1 MLYEDIQMS
10 GSLDITGSFAV
21 PIGTTASAGEYTG
34 SLVYDSTHKKLY
46 VWTGSWGVVGVQS
59 NPESAPNT
67 VFTDIPAN
75 LTASI
80 STGTNL
86 ISMSL
91 TEADDLEST
100 PYSASISGSSFEII
114 WSNADSSSGFIK
126 NTTTLSAGTYYY
138 NVTVFD
144 SGSINSQ
151 SYNNQTVTVA
161 SPPAD
166 DGDIDFLVVAGGGS
180 GGRDSN
186 SGGGGAGGLRTS
198 YGSTSGGGSSAESS
212 LSSIASGSIITVTI
226 GAGGADAQASS
237 PYQGNDGSD
246 SSIASSTGTS
256 FTTVTSIGGGGGA
269 GQFTQADGRAG
280 GSGGGG
286 SYDSDGGAGTS
297 GQGFAGG
304 DGVASGD
311 YPGGGGGGAAE
322 AGNTDGQGH
331 GGDGLAVSI
340 TGTSITYAGGG
351 GAGRSSGTGDSFPGG
366 DGGGGQGTA
375 HPNDNTPGQPNTGGG
390 GGGYAGGD
398 AGRVGE
404 NGGSGIVILS
414 YSTGSISATGG
425 TKTSTSDGRAVHVF
439 RNSSTLNVGNVGE
452 NTTYPG
458 DRFNTVTYVGNGGT
472 QAINGV
478 GFQPDLLWL
487 KDRTDNDNHNIG
499 DVIRGAQKFIFTNL
513 SEQEFSSA
521 NYFTSF
527 DSDGFT
533 LGSDGSV
540 NRLGSNYVGWCW
552 KAGGSSTSNSNG
564 SVTSDVSANSDAGFS
579 IVKWTGTGA
588 INTVGHGLSS
598 APELIL
604 IKDTDTSSSDWQVYA
619 EPIGNGNKLVLNSSG
634 AQSSTTRWNSTSPTS
649 TVFTLRDIGLEGA
662 LIAYCFHSVSGYQ
675 KIGSYSGTG
684 SSLEITVGF
693 APSWVMIKRY
703 ASSGDRWLIAD
714 KVRGGLTNND
724 SFVDASANLS
734 ERDMNATNGVTF
746 GTNSFTIN
754 TTDGAL
760 NNSAGTYLY
769 WAIA

>member
-1 MLYEDIQMS
+1 MMLEKDS
-10 GSLDITGSFAV
+10 GRLF
-21 PIGTTASAGEYTG
+21 
-34 SLVYDSTHKKLY
+34 
-46 VWTGSWGVVGVQS
+46 VWTGSWATIGGQE
-59 NPESAPNT
+59 NPQSAPT
-67 VFTDIPAN
+67 SVFSNVVD
-75 LTASI
+75 LTASLA
-80 STGTNL
+80 SNTNMVT
-86 ISMSL
+86 MSL
-91 TEADDLEST
+91 SEADNITST
-100 PYSASISGSSFEII
+100 PFSASVSGSSFEII
-114 WSNADSSSGFIK
+114 WSNADSSSGFIR

-161 SPPAD
+161 SPPTD
-166 DGDIDFLVVAGGGS
+166 DGDIDFLVIAGGGS

-269 GQFTQADGRAG
+269 GQFTQADGRDG

-366 DGGGGQGTA
+366 DGGGGRGTA
-375 HPNDNTPGQPNTGGG
+375 HPNGNTPGQPNTGGG

-398 AGRVGE
+398 SGRVGE

-414 YSTGSISATGG
+414 YDTGSISATGG

-439 RNSSTLNVGNVGE
+439 RNSSTLKVGNVGE

-487 KDRTDNDNHNIG
+487 KDRTDNDNHNVA
-499 DVIRGAQKFIFTNL
+499 DSVRGAQKFLFTNL
-513 SEQEFSSA
+513 TEAEFSSA

-552 KAGGSSTSNSNG
+552 KAGGSSTVSNSNG
-564 SVTSDVSANSDAGFS
+564 SITSNVSVNSAAGFS
-579 IVKWTGTGA
+579 IVNYTGNGTSGA
-588 INTVGHGLSS
+588 TVGHGLSQTPDFVITKGINGSNTSWWVHHEGLTSGYQLELNNSS
-598 APELIL
+598 AQ
-604 IKDTDTSSSDWQVYA
+604 TNYSSVFNGTAPSSTVVTL
-619 EPIGNGNKLVLNSSG
+619 GNGDPNRSG
-634 AQSSTTRWNSTSPTS
+634 NTQ
-649 TVFTLRDIGLEGA
+649 LL
-662 LIAYCFHSVSGYQ
+662 YCFHSVDGYQ
-675 KIGSYSGTG
+675 KFGSYSGTG

-724 SFVDASANLS
+724 SFVDASSNLS

-760 NNSAGTYLY
+760 NNSAGSYIY